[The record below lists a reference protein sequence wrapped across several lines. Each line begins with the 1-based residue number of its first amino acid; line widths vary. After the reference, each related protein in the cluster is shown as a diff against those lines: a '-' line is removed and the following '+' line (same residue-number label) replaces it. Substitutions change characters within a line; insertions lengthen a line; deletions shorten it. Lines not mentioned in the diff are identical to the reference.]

1 MHSIRVLIRSIF
13 ARRQLIREMGIRNLR
28 ELNEGALLG
37 YLWLVISPLLQVTVY
52 VFVVM
57 FAFGKG
63 TANPKETLHYTL
75 YVLSGMI
82 PWQIM
87 SKVLQEAPTM
97 IRSRMDVVKQLI
109 FPIEILP
116 LVQLIVNSVGIAVTL
131 LVYLIV
137 ASWQGQLYWS
147 ILLLPVPCFLMAVFL
162 IGASWAI
169 SIAGILVKDLREMI
183 AVVFSLLVYLS
194 PVVSTER
201 LVGSKLWSIIMMNPL
216 AHAVM
221 CFRDVLQGEF
231 HPLSWQVFG
240 VMSVASF
247 LVGAWIIQRSKVVI
261 NEYI

>member
-169 SIAGILVKDLREMI
+169 SIASR
-183 AVVFSLLVYLS
+183 ANCRTS
-194 PVVSTER
+194 
-201 LVGSKLWSIIMMNPL
+201 
-216 AHAVM
+216 
-221 CFRDVLQGEF
+221 
-231 HPLSWQVFG
+231 G
-240 VMSVASF
+240 VMASCSIHVA
-247 LVGAWIIQRSKVVI
+247 AWLSACAASSKRTTAPRLWCRSRA
-261 NEYI
+261 